1 MSMMTS
7 GVLDLL
13 RRAATGHAGGPPLW
27 RRGPRRSTHD
37 VIVVGGDAFALL
49 TAWTLAEAGEAGDVA
64 LLTADGLGGGAP
76 LAPDLCLH
84 GMIGHPRLAAL
95 AAEGLRAWRT
105 LPAALGYAIGLDDR
119 RHLVVARQAAGRRQA
134 AAMLHAARA
143 AGLAVAE
150 IDCPENGGLPVPGG
164 VAVQEDAATVQ
175 LGPLLF
181 GLARA
186 AAARGVDV
194 IDRRAARSLRVEA
207 GRVVGIDTAEGLLR
221 APRIVLAG
229 AEGLAL
235 ASAPLVPGL
244 VSLRR
249 HVLIGEPL
257 TPSLDTALHWPERDL
272 LITQAAGG
280 EIVLRGGGRR
290 DEVAA
295 LAVQLVPRLSRL
307 RVGRWHRETLAVAPD
322 GGPVLGALPT
332 TGLFAGLAGG
342 AAALWPALARRLAD
356 QVVARPGAADALSGL
371 GGERLA
377 EGRLFGPLREAAHG

>member
-1 MSMMTS
+1 
-7 GVLDLL
+7 
-13 RRAATGHAGGPPLW
+13 
-27 RRGPRRSTHD
+27 
-37 VIVVGGDAFALL
+37 
-49 TAWTLAEAGEAGDVA
+49 
-64 LLTADGLGGGAP
+64 
-76 LAPDLCLH
+76 
-84 GMIGHPRLAAL
+84 
-95 AAEGLRAWRT
+95 
-105 LPAALGYAIGLDDR
+105 
-119 RHLVVARQAAGRRQA
+119 
-134 AAMLHAARA
+134 
-143 AGLAVAE
+143 
-150 IDCPENGGLPVPGG
+150 
-164 VAVQEDAATVQ
+164 
-175 LGPLLF
+175 
-181 GLARA
+181 
-186 AAARGVDV
+186 
-194 IDRRAARSLRVEA
+194 
-207 GRVVGIDTAEGLLR
+207 VVGIDTAEGLLR